1 MNEWSIECGADEW
14 MSEWSADGMNV
25 IVLHEL
31 RATQVE
37 NWTVLSCYE
46 AYIYVS
52 YDRSVCERERSERER
67 GTRERRQE

>member
-1 MNEWSIECGADEW
+1 MHEWSVECDWSQLVPECVAGEW

-37 NWTVLSCYE
+37 N
-46 AYIYVS
+46 
-52 YDRSVCERERSERER
+52 
-67 GTRERRQE
+67 